1 MKDRFQPG
9 SGTYVC
15 GVCGK
20 QTRETG
26 YGESDNGLCAS
37 CFRIAEWENALSDG
51 DIDEAEFERITEE
64 IKKEY
69 EGKNLKNFSK
79 KMYNKNKEDIM
90 NAEQLRKAASDL
102 NKTLG
107 LEPKIDTRLPKEE
120 LTKKVSK
127 AGAMLED
134 GDKIEQN
141 TFDVLAELEVD
152 IPAGVKKVKAP
163 KAGTDSVEKKE
174 AKPKTSK
181 EKAEPGKPG
190 VIATILEIVKAASKD
205 KPITSEQILKKL
217 EKAFPEKD
225 PNSMMN
231 TIKVQLPG
239 RMSREKNI
247 TILKDEE
254 KGGFYV
260 K

>member
-1 MKDRFQPG
+1 MKDKFQTG

-15 GVCGK
+15 GDCGK

-26 YGESDNGLCAS
+26 YGESESGLCAC
-37 CFRIAEWENALSDG
+37 CFRVAEWENALSDG
-51 DIDEAEFERITEE
+51 HIDEAEFERVMEE

-69 EGKNLKNFSK
+69 NGKKLKNFPEK
-79 KMYNKNKEDIM
+79 TYNKKENVM
-90 NAEQLRKAASDL
+90 NTDQLRKAAADL

-107 LEPKIDTRLPKEE
+107 LEPKIDTRLAKEE

-152 IPAGVKKVKAP
+152 IPAGVKKVKAQKAEKDSGKEGKP
-163 KAGTDSVEKKE
+163 KASQK
-174 AKPKTSK
+174 
-181 EKAEPGKPG
+181 KAEPGKPG

-205 KPITSEQILKKL
+205 KPVTSEQILKKL

-247 TILKDEE
+247 NILKDEE